1 MRTITLELLRH
12 GPAHNQLLSPLTE
25 YLALCENHSA
35 VSIRV
40 PFEHHQMAYRL
51 RALCYFLGQES
62 RNFQLT
68 DTARVIGDM
77 LAQIP
82 GLTAD
87 LSRQDPNTENSAESI
102 THLRLILSSSELA
115 LLPFE
120 LALAP
125 NGFPGAGQYLSLQP
139 QTPICITR
147 ETRRHPRQFLKWPT
161 RPKILFVFASPPGF
175 ESVPAPAHLLAL
187 RKAISPWLS
196 FSDDLGEQT
205 QSEHNEETVA
215 RHAAEVKE
223 RLVVLPFASVAM
235 LEQACASGQFT
246 HIHILAH
253 GAQLAS
259 EYDIRYGLAFHKN
272 NDTAGHEIVSGER
285 LATLLNARME
295 KSDEANRLAVVTLA
309 SCNSGNVGS
318 VAGVG
323 ASVSHALHA
332 AGIPLVIGSQFPLS
346 FGGSVIMVEK
356 LYEGLLWGDDPREL
370 LVDLRRSLHSNYS
383 ETHDWAS
390 LTAYSSLPHNFEAQL
405 VNIRITQ
412 AKRSINAALRQA
424 DDVLQ
429 RFLPTDDELQL
440 SHDDAGFGQ
449 PVAADTRLQECA
461 ALTHI
466 KKARA
471 PLKKL
476 LSQHPAQ
483 REQIQAKLAGVHK
496 RVAQLQFHVHHSSH
510 VFDAATWDAICEELH
525 HSRRYYWET
534 RFLEPTEAYKTV
546 QYLALTLVLQA
557 MGRLLPT
564 DHRPERSLL
573 QLWLAAEIQAIS
585 ASETGS
591 DANRSWAWCDLAE
604 LYLMAPM
611 VEGLA
616 VLRAAQLQASG
627 QAIAQHRDQNS
638 GQNSGELQAD
648 PENAPMYRYFGEK
661 AVDSASQITRLASRS
676 SYQNFSTRRQIARY
690 LIWFLPMLGIHG
702 DTGERRFSD
711 ALRRHLTR
719 TAKSM
724 LQVMPQGEEPAWDEH
739 L

>member
-87 LSRQDPNTENSAESI
+87 LSRQDPNTENSAASI
-102 THLRLILSSSELA
+102 THVRLILSSSELA

-205 QSEHNEETVA
+205 QSDHNEETA
-215 RHAAEVKE
+215 RSHAREVRE
-223 RLVVLPFASVAM
+223 RLVVLPFATVAM

-259 EYDIRYGLAFHKN
+259 EYDTRYGLALHKA
-272 NDTAGHEIVSGER
+272 DDAAGHEIVSGER
-285 LATLLNARME
+285 LATILNARVG
-295 KSDEANRLAVVTLA
+295 KSDETGHLAVVTLA

-356 LYEGLLWGDDPREL
+356 LYDGLLWGDDPREL

-390 LTAYSSLPHNFEAQL
+390 LTAYSSLPHNFDAQL

-429 RFLPTDDELQL
+429 RFLPTENDLHD
-440 SHDDAGFGQ
+440 DDAGIVQ
-449 PVAADTRLQECA
+449 PMASDDSKARECA
-461 ALTHI
+461 ALAHI
-466 KKARA
+466 KKAQN

-476 LSQHPAQ
+476 LKQHPAS

-510 VFDAATWDAICEELH
+510 EFDPATWDAICEELH
-525 HSRRYYWET
+525 RSRKHYWET

-546 QYLALTLVLQA
+546 QYLALTLILQA
-557 MGRLLPT
+557 MKRLLPS
-564 DHRPERSLL
+564 DLRPERSPL

-585 ASETGS
+585 ASESGS

-611 VEGLA
+611 VEGLDT
-616 VLRAAQLQASG
+616 LRMAQLQAG
-627 QAIAQHRDQNS
+627 GPAIGPSSVQNL
-638 GQNSGELQAD
+638 GEA
-648 PENAPMYRYFGEK
+648 PERAGNAAIFAYFGEM
-661 AVDSASQITRLASRS
+661 AVHAASQITRLASRS

-690 LIWFLPMLGIHG
+690 LIWFLPMLAIHG
-702 DTGERRFSD
+702 DAGESRFSRD
-711 ALRRHLTR
+711 IRRHLTR
-719 TAKSM
+719 TAKNM
-724 LQVMPQGEEPAWDEH
+724 LNVMPPGEEPAWDEH